1 MEYLLYYTP
10 QAPNK
15 KWVNDNRA
23 KKNSSD
29 NITIFSLKGKRK
41 KIKRKNYFLL
51 FDINCRYHFYYE
63 IVQPL

>member
-1 MEYLLYYTP
+1 MEYLLYHTP

-29 NITIFSLKGKRK
+29 NITIFSLKEKRK
-41 KIKRKNYFLL
+41 KIN
-51 FDINCRYHFYYE
+51 
-63 IVQPL
+63 

>member
-15 KWVNDNRA
+15 NWVNDNRA

-29 NITIFSLKGKRK
+29 NITIFSLKEKRK
-41 KIKRKNYFLL
+41 KIN
-51 FDINCRYHFYYE
+51 
-63 IVQPL
+63 